1 VLHQVCAEVACNTG
15 AFTLQPA
22 WIGVRAGRP
31 KLTVVR
37 HDRVTRRTTT
47 FRSGDT
53 PMSNEILN
61 DESLNTV
68 VGGHF
73 FSIDG

>member
-1 VLHQVCAEVACNTG
+1 VLRLRCLQVACNTG
-15 AFTLQPA
+15 ALTLQPA

-31 KLTVVR
+31 KLTDVR
-37 HDRVTRRTTT
+37 HERVTRRTTT
-47 FRSGDT
+47 FRYGDT

-68 VGGHF
+68 VGGWLF
-73 FSIDG
+73 QIDG